1 MTYRRYLVR
10 RAAFAV
16 LSAYAVVTAM
26 FFLTN
31 LVTWDHLRERLAEAR
46 YGGASPEEIERLRAT
61 IASTRNLD
69 VPIHERYV
77 GWLVDVT
84 TFDWGYS
91 FAYREPVLSVLD
103 GRVQTTLT
111 YVLPGILFA
120 VCLGVAFG
128 IVAAFAKDGVFDV
141 STRIVAYLLLGVPA
155 FMVVFYYLFLSGT
168 GLATVGGVR
177 LVAPRMSPAVL
188 GAVTVA
194 TGLFAAQL
202 RFARTAALEQTGRT
216 FVKMLRA
223 KGATRLVLG
232 RHVLRNAAIPIV
244 SLSLSELL
252 AVLVLDIYVI
262 EDVLPIRGLADASL
276 RAVRQ
281 GDIPLV
287 IWTTM
292 VLVLIGITGSFLQDV
307 LAGYLDPRIHAE

>member
-1 MTYRRYLVR
+1 MTFRRFVVR

-16 LSAYAVVTAM
+16 LSAYAVVTVM

-31 LVTWDHLRERLAEAR
+31 LMTWDALQERLAVAR
-46 YGGASPEEIERLRAT
+46 YEGASQEEIEQLRTT
-61 IASTRNLD
+61 ILASRNLD

-77 GWLVDVT
+77 NWLVDVT
-84 TFDWGYS
+84 TFEWGYS
-91 FAYREPVLSVLD
+91 FAFDESVITVLD

-111 YVLPGILFA
+111 YVLPGVVLA
-120 VCLGVAFG
+120 VGLGVAFG
-128 IVAAFAKDGVFDV
+128 IVVAFAKDGVIDI
-141 STRIVAYLLLGVPA
+141 STRLGAYLLLGVPA
-155 FMVVFYYLFLSGT
+155 FMFVNYYLFLSGT
-168 GLATVGGVR
+168 GFGTIGGIR
-177 LVAPRMSPAVL
+177 IVAPALPATGL
-188 GAVTVA
+188 AAVTVA

-223 KGATRLVLG
+223 KGATRLMLG
-232 RHVLRNAAIPIV
+232 RHVLRNAAIPIL

-252 AVLVLDIYVI
+252 AVLVLEIYVI
-262 EDVLPIRGLADASL
+262 EDVLPISGLAGASL
-276 RAVRQ
+276 TAARS

-292 VLVLIGITGSFLQDV
+292 VLVFIGIAGSFLQDV
-307 LAGYLDPRIHAE
+307 LAGYLDPRIHVG